1 MSLTQ
6 QQKLDTI
13 LEFQENM
20 ALANLTIEAIADDF
34 QATPEKVAR
43 ILQLQQH
50 SLEDPWIIKEYL
62 TAKVEAAGQTPVL
75 FTALAGDYHQYWFLD
90 SQKISQMKLSPGNS

>member
-20 ALANLTIEAIADDF
+20 SLANLTIESVAEDF
-34 QATPEKVAR
+34 RVPPEKISR
-43 ILQLQQH
+43 ILQLQQN
-50 SLEDPWIIKEYL
+50 SIEDPWILKEYL
-62 TAKVEAAGQTPVL
+62 TKKVEEAGQAPVP

-90 SQKISQMKLSPGNS
+90 TETIDKMKLSSGNE

>member
-20 ALANLTIEAIADDF
+20 SLANLTIEAVAEDF
-34 QATPEKVAR
+34 QVAPEKITR
-43 ILQLQQH
+43 ILQLQQN
-50 SLEDPWIIKEYL
+50 SIEDPWILKEYL
-62 TAKVEAAGQTPVL
+62 AKKVEEAGQVPVP
-75 FTALAGDYHQYWFLD
+75 FTALVGDYHQYWFLNTR
-90 SQKISQMKLSPGNS
+90 KIDKMKLSRGNA

>member
-20 ALANLTIEAIADDF
+20 ALANLTIEAIAEDF
-34 QATPEKVAR
+34 QVPSEKIAR

-50 SLEDPWIIKEYL
+50 ALEDPWILKEYL
-62 TAKVEAAGQTPVL
+62 TKKVEAAGQIPVL
-75 FTALAGDYHQYWFLD
+75 FTALAGDYHHYWFLD
-90 SQKISQMKLSPGNS
+90 SQKIDQMQLSRGNS